1 VIRLCIIFLLTSC
14 SCVAQLTGK
23 VVGIADGDTF
33 TLLTDEKEQIRVRL
47 HGIDC
52 PEKDQDFGQVAKKY
66 LSDLIYNKTVS
77 VNKMDIDRYG
87 RTIGLVTLSGAVVNV
102 KLLEAGLAWHYKRY
116 DNNKEWA
123 ALEAKARELKIGLWS
138 KPDAVAP
145 WAYRSNRF

>member
-1 VIRLCIIFLLTSC
+1 MIRLCIIFLFTSC

-33 TLLTDEKEQIRVRL
+33 TLLTDEKEQLRIRL

-52 PEKDQDFGQVAKKY
+52 PEKNQDFGQAAKKY

-77 VNKMDIDRYG
+77 VKKMDVDRYG
-87 RTIGLVTLSGAVVNV
+87 RTIGLVTLSDTVVNE

-116 DNNKEWA
+116 DTNKEWA
-123 ALEAKARELKIGLWS
+123 SMEAKARELKLGLWS

-145 WAYRSNRF
+145 WDYRSNRF